1 MQIASLAEMPLLV
14 SDCCVV
20 VVAPDRRRL
29 PMAVP
34 PVVIVVGDTRLW
46 DSPAVAVIDNI
57 AAELR

>member
-14 SDCCVV
+14 SDCCV